1 MNHPYELQQE
11 LEKIDSAF
19 IALMQTRLNW
29 CVETERYETAARLRD
44 LITYETTD
52 DEEFKQQYYFEL
64 VKKYEPEFYEVLV
77 NKKSKKKWQSIVQQN
92 YLMGTQ
98 LVSVNGEQ
106 KIRIVNSYMDT
117 QYLLEYG
124 SKAS

>member
-11 LEKIDSAF
+11 IEKIDSAF

-92 YLMGTQ
+92 YLMGI
-98 LVSVNGEQ
+98 LHVFVNGEQ
-106 KIRIVNSYMDT
+106 KTLIANSYMVMP
-117 QYLLEYG
+117 YLFEFGL
-124 SKAS
+124 KVN

>member
-11 LEKIDSAF
+11 IEKIDSAF

-52 DEEFKQQYYFEL
+52 DDEFKQQYYFEL

-77 NKKSKKKWQSIVQQN
+77 NKKSKK
-92 YLMGTQ
+92 
-98 LVSVNGEQ
+98 NG
-106 KIRIVNSYMDT
+106 KV
-117 QYLLEYG
+117 
-124 SKAS
+124 

>member
-11 LEKIDSAF
+11 IEKIDSAF

-29 CVETERYETAARLRD
+29 CVVTECYETAARLRD

-64 VKKYEPEFYEVLV
+64 VKKYAPEFYEVLV
-77 NKKSKKKWQSIVQQN
+77 NKKGK
-92 YLMGTQ
+92 
-98 LVSVNGEQ
+98 
-106 KIRIVNSYMDT
+106 
-117 QYLLEYG
+117 
-124 SKAS
+124 